1 MVALAAKGEALGKFM
16 LLQAFYTI
24 TGIAFFVRDL
34 FTKVP
39 MGEGMVRAFI
49 WPYAQ
54 WPFIKE
60 QGMHFLDPVMRL
72 IQ

>member
-1 MVALAAKGEALGKFM
+1 MGKFFF
-16 LLQAFYTI
+16 LQAFYSI

-34 FTKVP
+34 YSKVP
-39 MGEGMVRAFI
+39 MGQGMVRAFI

-54 WPFIKE
+54 WSFMKD
-60 QGMHFLDPVMRL
+60 QALSLLQPVMRL